1 MRRLGIISLTLWII
15 LTVIVITFLVDRE
28 LNPGRKSISNID
40 LINYGKISIV
50 MIGIF
55 IGTRFIR
62 KDE

>member
-28 LNPGRKSISNID
+28 LNPGRKSISSID